1 MDRRLDTPP
10 LLPYKVKVLDD
21 LMGEEL
27 RGGSKV
33 DPMGS
38 SGSRPLYRRGLGG
51 GEVVGRGGF
60 RGGVGESKQQQNH
73 LKSPPSHNNTFYQ
86 PRPIHIPDLFPL
98 TRKIITFHIP

>member
-1 MDRRLDTPP
+1 MTTLPYMDRRLDTPP

-51 GEVVGRGGF
+51 GEVVGRGGGLE
-60 RGGVGESKQQQNH
+60 GGWGEQTTA
-73 LKSPPSHNNTFYQ
+73 KSPQISPIPQQHILSTAPHSH
-86 PRPIHIPDLFPL
+86 P
-98 TRKIITFHIP
+98 